1 MDEVKDNYGSELLGV
16 HPTNK
21 LHSPDRA
28 AVTLL
33 APTIYTTKKSKL
45 TQIHFLGTVSGSRLT
60 TGTAPVMEAR
70 FTLPFLLEC

>member
-21 LHSPDRA
+21 PNRA
-28 AVTLL
+28 TVTLL

-45 TQIHFLGTVSGSRLT
+45 TQIHFLGTVRLT

-70 FTLPFLLEC
+70 FTLPLLLEC